1 MLFRHKARL
10 ESLVGPTPSW
20 HGSGGLQENLDLGAL
35 AFLSGILV
43 LIFAQR
49 MKRHMR
55 IRGAMYPKLLG
66 FNGSCSETFEQCF
79 QRFLT
84 EWQQSLMILRGSL
97 SLCF

>member
-1 MLFRHKARL
+1 MKSPTVRCLHGII
-10 ESLVGPTPSW
+10 VGFWRSVIICHPC
-20 HGSGGLQENLDLGAL
+20 ENLDLGAL

-66 FNGSCSETFEQCF
+66 GSSETFPRSVF

-84 EWQQSLMILRGSL
+84 EWQRSFMIFHDFSW
-97 SLCF
+97 